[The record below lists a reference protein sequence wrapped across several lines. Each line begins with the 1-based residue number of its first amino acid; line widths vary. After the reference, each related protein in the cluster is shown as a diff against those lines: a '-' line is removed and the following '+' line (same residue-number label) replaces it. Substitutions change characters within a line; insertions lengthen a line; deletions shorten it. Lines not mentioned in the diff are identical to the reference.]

1 MKFNKEDL
9 IKLGVDSMST
19 SDLLQVLKTKITY
32 LKWHNKNYTKKQWY
46 EIEDIADL
54 IEAIEL

>member
-9 IKLGVDSMST
+9 KKIGVYGMTT

-32 LKWHNKNYTKKQWY
+32 LKWHNKNYTKKQWLD
-46 EIEDIADL
+46 IQDIADL

>member
-9 IKLGVDSMST
+9 IKLGVDGMST

-46 EIEDIADL
+46 EIQDIADL

>member
-9 IKLGVDSMST
+9 IKLGVGDMST

-32 LKWHNKNYTKKQWY
+32 LKWHNKNYTKKQWL
-46 EIEDIADL
+46 DIQDVADL

>member
-9 IKLGVDSMST
+9 IKLGVGDMLT

-32 LKWHNKNYTKKQWY
+32 LKWHNKNYTKQQWLD
-46 EIEDIADL
+46 IQDIADL